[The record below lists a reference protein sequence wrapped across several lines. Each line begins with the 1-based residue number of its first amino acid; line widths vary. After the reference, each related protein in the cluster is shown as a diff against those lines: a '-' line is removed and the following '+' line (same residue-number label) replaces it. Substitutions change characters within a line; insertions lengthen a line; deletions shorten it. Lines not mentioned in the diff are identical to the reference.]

1 MMIAIYVVLAWS
13 LVGCIAA
20 LLIGRAIAICSGDQ
34 QSEMIESVA
43 TTASAGSSSKALP
56 AAKAA

>member
-1 MMIAIYVVLAWS
+1 MMFAIYFVLAWS

-20 LLIGRAIAICSGDQ
+20 LLMGRAIAVCAGQ
-34 QSEMIESVA
+34 QQAEMVEA
-43 TTASAGSSSKALP
+43 GATASTATSGTKTLP